1 MTDLFS
7 AQRNDDKETENFD
20 IFRGQEF
27 KIFKKM
33 FASEND
39 AMTVPICNL
48 TCKQFSPTVD
58 NLFFAALTFQV
69 MPQLTQHW
77 SKLSVITNTGYNID
91 RKHTALIIESSLYPC
106 VSISR

>member
-39 AMTVPICNL
+39 AMTVPYL
-48 TCKQFSPTVD
+48 
-58 NLFFAALTFQV
+58 
-69 MPQLTQHW
+69 QL
-77 SKLSVITNTGYNID
+77 NM
-91 RKHTALIIESSLYPC
+91 
-106 VSISR
+106 